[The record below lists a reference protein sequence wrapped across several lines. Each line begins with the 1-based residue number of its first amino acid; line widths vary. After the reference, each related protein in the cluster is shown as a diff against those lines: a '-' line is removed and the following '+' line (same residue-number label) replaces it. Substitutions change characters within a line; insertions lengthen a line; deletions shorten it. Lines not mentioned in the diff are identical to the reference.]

1 MNTEIE
7 QFWKLISNFEDYL
20 TSGYER
26 PLEIPQF
33 SSLTL
38 PGCEEGAACEEEQN
52 QDLETLG
59 KEILFCTKCGL
70 SRTRHL
76 AVPGEGNAC
85 PTVVVVGEGPG
96 GEEDKTGKPFVGTA
110 GRYLDKWLS
119 AIGLT
124 RDTNCYICNIVKCRP
139 PGNRDPE
146 EDEINACLPYLYRQL
161 DLLRPK
167 AILTAGRISSRI
179 ITGIDSGIGILRGK
193 TYSFKGI
200 PLVPTYHPSA
210 VLRNQDLRRPVW
222 DDLKQLKSILDNL

>member
-1 MNTEIE
+1 MNTDIE
-7 QFWKLISNFEDYL
+7 EFYKLISNFEDYL
-20 TSGYER
+20 TTGYESSV
-26 PLEIPQF
+26 EIPRL

-38 PGCEEGAACEEEQN
+38 PSCAEKDPGKEAHDN
-52 QDLETLG
+52 DLETLAA
-59 KEILFCTKCGL
+59 EIGACTKCGL
-70 SRTRHL
+70 ARSRRL

-85 PTVVVVGEGPG
+85 PAVAVIGEGPG
-96 GEEDKTGKPFVGTA
+96 GEEDRTGRPFVGTA

-124 RDTNCYICNIVKCRP
+124 RETNCYICNIVKCRP

-146 EDEINACLPYLYRQL
+146 DDEINACLPYLYRQL

-167 AILTAGRISSRI
+167 VILTAGRISSRI
-179 ITGIDSGIGILRGK
+179 ITGVDSGIGILRGK

-200 PLVPTYHPSA
+200 PVVPTYHPSA

-222 DDLKQLKSILDNL
+222 DDLKQLKSILDSV